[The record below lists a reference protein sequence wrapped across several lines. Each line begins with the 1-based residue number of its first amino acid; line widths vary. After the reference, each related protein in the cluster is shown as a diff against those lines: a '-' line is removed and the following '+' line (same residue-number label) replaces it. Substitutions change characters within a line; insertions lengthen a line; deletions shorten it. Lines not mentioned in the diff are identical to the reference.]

1 MNTVPESSIVE
12 IADLKAS
19 SCRSRRRAGRSPV
32 QMGVGCCVV
41 AVALIGYA
49 GASLA
54 GIVLPR
60 GVIQVEAEP
69 ASARVA
75 LVIGNGAYMHVEHG
89 EDHNARNDAAGVGAA
104 LERLGFTVTLL
115 EDAGYTD
122 MHRGLLEFSQA
133 AELAQAA
140 VVFYAGQGYV
150 ARDRNFLIPVDTSQ
164 AAFNAADEG
173 DLHATEGNPGW
184 IPVKWVMR
192 SVDGASNLRVEDASK
207 LRLVILDTD
216 VLAPLEPAGE
226 TIVALAAAEGTNAL
240 MGSPESDHSP
250 YTEALLRYLEEPG
263 LELGMLLRKVRG
275 EVMRSTEGSQVPAA
289 YGLPGREVY
298 LAPISDPPPISAPPD
313 PTGEAS
319 VR

>member
-1 MNTVPESSIVE
+1 MNTVPESSIAE

-133 AELAQAA
+133 AQSAQAA

-173 DLHATEGNPGW
+173 YLYATEGNPGW

-192 SVDGASNLRVEDASK
+192 SVDGASK
-207 LRLVILDTD
+207 LRLVILDTE

-226 TIVALAAAEGTNAL
+226 TIVALAAAEGTDAL
-240 MGSPESDHSP
+240 MGSPGSDHSP

-263 LELGMLLRKVRG
+263 LELGMLLRKVRDH
-275 EVMRSTEGSQVPAA
+275 VMRSTEGRQKPGVHGS
-289 YGLPGREVY
+289 LPGREVY
-298 LAPISDPPPISAPPD
+298 LAPVSDPPPISAPPD